1 MELATEFSQL
11 LERYRH
17 ERQNPN
23 ITEGQFRILLLVY
36 PAILVSQADGHID
49 TSEMIQLN
57 KMTKHLAQKLK
68 LTEDTDLNGEI
79 RYLSWNARVWRGYFL
94 TALRIYMV
102 QNKLENEVVDLM
114 LAAAS
119 SSTGNVI
126 NNILM
131 RSANPN
137 VDMSKSSVQ
146 PEGEVEFISAKE
158 KAEINAIVDYM
169 GLSEDEAISWKL
181 SHVLQ

>member
-17 ERQNPN
+17 ERQNPA
-23 ITEGQFRILLLVY
+23 ITEGQFRILLLVF

-68 LTEDTDLNGEI
+68 LAEEIDLHGEI

-94 TALRIYMV
+94 TALRIFMV

-169 GLSEDEAISWKL
+169 GLLEDEAISWKL
-181 SHVLQ
+181 AHVLQ